1 MIEPLLTRPREAV
14 LCLATAGVVGADV
27 IDAVEN
33 AISDRLGLVVSR
45 RPQLLD
51 PTAAWD
57 PIRGQYSSVA
67 IMRRALAAV
76 PPGAARLL
84 LVTEVDIFMPV
95 LSFVF
100 GHAQL
105 DGPVAI
111 MATARL
117 RQTFYGMDADAGL
130 EIMRARIEALHEVGH
145 TLGLTH
151 CLDRACAMSLATT
164 VEHVDRK
171 VDDYCSGCSALA
183 REALVRLREPDRLVV
198 GLGGTT

>member
-1 MIEPLLTRPREAV
+1 MIEPTPTDTRGAM

-27 IDAVEN
+27 LDAVED
-33 AISDRLGLVVSR
+33 AISERLSLAVSR
-45 RPQLLD
+45 RPLLVD
-51 PTAAWD
+51 PIGAWD
-57 PIRGQYSSVA
+57 PVRGQYSSVA

-84 LVTEVDIFMPV
+84 LVTEVDIFVPV

-117 RQTFYGMDADAGL
+117 RQAFYGMEADAGL

-145 TLGLTH
+145 TFGLTH

-171 VDDYCSGCSALA
+171 VDGYCPGCSALV